1 MKLIIGGAFQGKKA
15 YASQRYHLKQEDWK
29 DGETCKKEEL
39 YTAMAVC
46 NFHILLRRMLQGGE
60 NISQIPERLREQ
72 NPNLILVTDEVGY
85 GIVPMERE
93 EREWREGCG
102 RVCTAFA
109 AQSDEV
115 IRVCCGIGK
124 KLK

>member
-1 MKLIIGGAFQGKKA
+1 MKLIIGGAFQGKKE
-15 YASQRYHLKQEDWK
+15 YASQRYHLKLEDWK

-39 YTAMAVC
+39 YTAAAVF
-46 NFHILLRRMLQGGE
+46 NFHKLLRRMLQAGE
-60 NISQIPERLREQ
+60 NISEIPDILREQ
-72 NPNLILVTDEVGY
+72 YSDIILVTDEVGY

-102 RVCTAFA
+102 RVCTVLA
-109 AQSDEV
+109 AQSEEV